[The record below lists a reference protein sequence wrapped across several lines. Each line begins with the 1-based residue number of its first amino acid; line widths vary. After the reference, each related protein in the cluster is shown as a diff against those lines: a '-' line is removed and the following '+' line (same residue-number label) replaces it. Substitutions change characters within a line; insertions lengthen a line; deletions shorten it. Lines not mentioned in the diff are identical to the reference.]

1 MPTVTEAGIT
11 VRSIGG
17 EVQGRREP
25 WPGEAGPDE
34 PDEAGRA
41 ELPAESARPAEP
53 GGGDNVGGGP
63 KGRPEKAMSGR

>member
-11 VRSIGG
+11 VRSGGG
-17 EVQGRREP
+17 EGPGRREP

-41 ELPAESARPAEP
+41 DLPAASARPAEP
-53 GGGDNVGGGP
+53 GGGDNVGAGP
-63 KGRPEKAMSGR
+63 KGRLEKAM